1 MLPQTTRETP
11 RPLRQPNK
19 RAGGPRPTTFRDQR
33 QPLWAHSGAARLE
46 LKAIARQAA
55 LEFANYIGARLEGM
69 RILAGADSHGNL
81 DVVSWFVDAAR
92 SRQVETIVLAGDLL
106 GFTDEVED
114 PEEDQAL
121 NARRIEA
128 ALMEAGIPIFYI
140 MGNDDLVE
148 LEPEEGK
155 LVPLHNRRVESGDF
169 NFVGYQYSLPWMGGD
184 LEKPDEEIE
193 EGLKL
198 IEGYLDSRTVLV
210 THSPAHA
217 ILDPG
222 AGPLKIGS
230 RALRALLDK
239 HPVRAH
245 IHGHSHSG
253 FGRDG
258 NHFNVASAYSKRAM
272 LIDLE
277 TLEHEV
283 LHD

>member
-1 MLPQTTRETP
+1 
-11 RPLRQPNK
+11 
-19 RAGGPRPTTFRDQR
+19 
-33 QPLWAHSGAARLE
+33 

-114 PEEDQAL
+114 PEEDQA
-121 NARRIEA
+121 
-128 ALMEAGIPIFYI
+128 
-140 MGNDDLVE
+140 
-148 LEPEEGK
+148 
-155 LVPLHNRRVESGDF
+155 
-169 NFVGYQYSLPWMGGD
+169 
-184 LEKPDEEIE
+184 
-193 EGLKL
+193 

-210 THSPAHA
+210 THSPAHG
-217 ILDPG
+217 ILDSG
-222 AGPLKIGS
+222 AGPHKIGS

-239 HPVRAH
+239 RPVRAH

-277 TLEHEV
+277 SLEHEV
-283 LHD
+283 LTD

>member
-1 MLPQTTRETP
+1 
-11 RPLRQPNK
+11 
-19 RAGGPRPTTFRDQR
+19 
-33 QPLWAHSGAARLE
+33 
-46 LKAIARQAA
+46 
-55 LEFANYIGARLEGM
+55 
-69 RILAGADSHGNL
+69 
-81 DVVSWFVDAAR
+81 
-92 SRQVETIVLAGDLL
+92 
-106 GFTDEVED
+106 
-114 PEEDQAL
+114 
-121 NARRIEA
+121 
-128 ALMEAGIPIFYI
+128 

-148 LEPEEGK
+148 LEPVEGK
-155 LVPLHNRRVESGDF
+155 LEPLHNRRVDFGGF

-193 EGLKL
+193 ADLKA

-210 THSPAHA
+210 THSPAHG

-222 AGPLKIGS
+222 AGPHKIGS
-230 RALRALLDK
+230 RALRDLLDK
-239 HPVRAH
+239 RPVRAH

-283 LHD
+283 LTD